1 METNDNY
8 RPMKHLL
15 ITTIAAV
22 FLVGCTKNKITIAN
36 SGTDVWQKIE
46 ITGGGQQL
54 IIDQLEGGKIEEFSF
69 NSKQEGGGLFE
80 GNLNGKKFKQE
91 FGYYTPNLTSNLAI
105 ILDDNTDGIEIVDMD
120 STVQSIDEL
129 IAERR
134 KGETSAVKK
143 NLRVLGE
150 ELKAEGK

>member
-1 METNDNY
+1 MMLAECSNNE
-8 RPMKHLL
+8 
-15 ITTIAAV
+15 
-22 FLVGCTKNKITIAN
+22 ITIAN
-36 SGTDVWQKIE
+36 SGTNVWQKIE

-54 IIDQLEGGKIEEFSF
+54 LIDRLEGGVFKEFSF
-69 NSKQEGGGLFE
+69 KSKQVGGGLFK
-80 GNLNGKKFKQE
+80 GNINGKTVKQE

-105 ILDDNTDGIEIVDMD
+105 ILDDSSDGVEIVDMD
-120 STVQSIDEL
+120 STVQSIDDL

-150 ELKAEGK
+150 ELKAEEK